1 MNKFRSF
8 FSKTEN
14 LIFIITWLSGVQMGL
29 VLAQII
35 SK

>member
-14 LIFIITWLSGVQMGL
+14 LIFIITWLSGVQMGITI
-29 VLAQII
+29 AQLF